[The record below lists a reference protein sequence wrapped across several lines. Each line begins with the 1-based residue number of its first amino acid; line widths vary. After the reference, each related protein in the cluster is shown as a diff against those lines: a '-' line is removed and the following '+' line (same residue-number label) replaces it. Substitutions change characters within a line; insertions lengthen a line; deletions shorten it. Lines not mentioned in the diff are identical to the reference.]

1 MIIVLKPNTSKENV
15 ARVEELIKRKGLD
28 THVVNG
34 AEMTVIGCIGD
45 TTRVDPMFRSLTNW
59 RTAHSTRKTPWLMYP
74 VSKSEAETWHLSQAP
89 AP

>member
-15 ARVEELIKRKGLD
+15 ARVEQLIKRKGLD

-45 TTRVDPMFRSLTNW
+45 TTRVDTKIF
-59 RTAHSTRKTPWLMYP
+59 
-74 VSKSEAETWHLSQAP
+74 
-89 AP
+89 